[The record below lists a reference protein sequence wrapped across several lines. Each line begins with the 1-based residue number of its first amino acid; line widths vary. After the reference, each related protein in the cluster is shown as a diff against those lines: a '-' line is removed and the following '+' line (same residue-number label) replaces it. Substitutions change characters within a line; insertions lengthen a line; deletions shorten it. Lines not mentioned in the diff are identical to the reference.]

1 MLSSVTINCQV
12 TSFLIVSVSNINI
25 SSHKLKISF
34 NKIIKNC
41 HKCLKGHKS
50 LGSLCTVVNS
60 LIVCGAQPTKG
71 QGHLLSD
78 ISSCLVRQVVGHAS
92 VASSSPSPRP
102 ISRFPD
108 SEDSSFSKGRDL
120 NSSVLQK
127 YVHLTQIISTVGAL
141 SRPSNRDNRR
151 PSIHL

>member
-1 MLSSVTINCQV
+1 MALVVSSLISSRSSAASFTNLAACSSMLSLAASRSVVLSPLQHSQHRGPRPQV
-12 TSFLIVSVSNINI
+12 TLR
-25 SSHKLKISF
+25 
-34 NKIIKNC
+34 
-41 HKCLKGHKS
+41 
-50 LGSLCTVVNS
+50 
-60 LIVCGAQPTKG
+60 
-71 QGHLLSD
+71 LSD

-127 YVHLTQIISTVGAL
+127 YVHLTQIIFSAVPNTDPPKSFARHKEYLGKVDRVLAD
-141 SRPSNRDNRR
+141 S
-151 PSIHL
+151 